1 MFKTLVETIKSSTA
15 RKVSVDNLI
24 MVLSEEKDDEDNAED
39 EGDVN
44 YDVDDGE
51 DGNEEES
58 NENF

>member
-1 MFKTLVETIKSSTA
+1 MSKTLGETIKSSTA
-15 RKVSVDNLI
+15 RKISVDNLI

-39 EGDVN
+39 EGDAN